1 MLKFRA
7 VSVQDFEKVE
17 DILTKSNIKNCEYC
31 YPTLLVWSHRHPSEL
46 AIEEDTL
53 FVRSEGHEHMWY
65 LFPKG
70 KMEPEKAINLIL
82 EDAKSHGLPISIYG
96 IDKEDAS
103 IIEEKFQGKLELEVD
118 RDGADYIYT
127 QEDLANLPG
136 KNYQK
141 KRNHVSR
148 FLREHPDYKFVEITD
163 ENKDKARK
171 YVDTWCTKYEHDDD
185 WDFISEKRGIN
196 ELLDNFDRLKLSG
209 AMIEVDDEVV
219 AMTVAAPIND
229 EMVDIMIE
237 KAYHEM
243 NGAYAIINRDFARN
257 CLSKFKYIN
266 REDDLG
272 LENLRKAKLSYFPCE
287 ILEKYTARGI

>member
-7 VSVQDFEKVE
+7 VSVQDFETVE
-17 DILTKSNIKNCEYC
+17 NILNKTNVTNCEYC
-31 YPTLLVWSHRHPSEL
+31 YPTLLVWSKRHPSEL
-46 AIEEDTL
+46 AIEDDTF

-70 KMEPEKAINLIL
+70 KMDTEKAINLIL
-82 EDAKSHGLPISIYG
+82 EDAKSHGHPISIYG
-96 IDKEDAS
+96 MDKEDAEF
-103 IIEEKFQGKLELEVD
+103 IKENFKGKLEIEDD

-127 QEDLANLPG
+127 QEDLSTLPG
-136 KNYQK
+136 KKYQK

-148 FLREHPDYKFVEITD
+148 FLREHPDYEFVKITD

-185 WDFISEKRGIN
+185 WDFISEKQGIN
-196 ELLDNFDRLKLSG
+196 ELLDNFDRLKLHG
-209 AMIEVDDEVV
+209 AMIEVDGEVV
-219 AMTVAAPIND
+219 AMTIAAAIND

-243 NGAYAIINRDFARN
+243 NGAYAIINRDFAKN
-257 CLSKFKYIN
+257 CLSGFRLIN

-272 LENLRKAKLSYFPCE
+272 LENLRKAKLSYYPCE
-287 ILEKYTARGI
+287 IMEKYIARGI